1 MATLKQIRGR
11 IKAAKNIQQI
21 TKAMKLVAAARLKK
35 ATDRVLEARPYADKL
50 REVMG
55 SLSAA
60 GELPAHP
67 LIDKRAVRKIG
78 LIVLT
83 SERGLAGAYNTSLIR
98 KASDFVRDAGHPVAL
113 FTVGKKGT
121 TFFGKR
127 DYEVVGSMSVPSSGA
142 RLQDA
147 TEVARIAR
155 NLYEGGEVDAV
166 YVCYAKFFSAIRQ
179 VPQIVQLLPIETP
192 KATEP
197 TKSGVNFEFDPSA
210 EELLG
215 TLLPRYF
222 LTLVWQ
228 AMLESTASEF
238 GGAHDFDDR
247 RDGQCGQDDRRAFAQ
262 GEPRAAGV
270 DHEGDPRGRRRRRSL
285 ERLRRLLAR
294 EPLKIVG
301 ARQTRDASR
310 RFDQDGRVARAQS
323 VEVESVP
330 LDLCPCR
337 VRCS

>member
-50 REVMG
+50 REVMA

-67 LIDKRAVRKIG
+67 LMDKRAVGKVG
-78 LIVLT
+78 LILLT
-83 SERGLAGAYNTSLIR
+83 SDRGLAGAFNTSLLR
-98 KASDFVRDAGHPVAL
+98 KASDFVRDTAQPVSMV
-113 FTVGKKGT
+113 TVGKKGT
-121 TFFGKR
+121 TFFSKR
-127 DYEVVGSMSVPSSGA
+127 GYNVVHSLSVPSAGA

-147 TEVARIAR
+147 TEVARLAR
-155 NLYEGGEVDAV
+155 EMYESGEVDAV

-179 VPQIVQLLPIETP
+179 VPQITQLLPIEAP
-192 KATEP
+192 KGSADASGGATD
-197 TKSGVNFEFDPSA
+197 FEFDPSA

-238 GGAHDFDDR
+238 GARMTSMTSATDNAGKMIGELSLKANRERQASITKEILEVVGGAEALN
-247 RDGQCGQDDRRAFAQ
+247 G
-262 GEPRAAGV
+262 
-270 DHEGDPRGRRRRRSL
+270 
-285 ERLRRLLAR
+285 
-294 EPLKIVG
+294 
-301 ARQTRDASR
+301 
-310 RFDQDGRVARAQS
+310 
-323 VEVESVP
+323 
-330 LDLCPCR
+330 
-337 VRCS
+337 

>member
-50 REVMG
+50 RDVMG

-60 GELPAHP
+60 GELPSHP
-67 LIDKRAVRKIG
+67 LMDKRVVKKVG

-98 KASDFVRDAGHPVAL
+98 KASDFIKETAQDVKLV
-113 FTVGKKGT
+113 TVGKKGT
-121 TFFGKR
+121 TFFTKR
-127 DYEVVGSMSVPSSGA
+127 DYDVVHSMSVPSSGA

-147 TEVARIAR
+147 TEVARLAR
-155 NLYEGGEVDAV
+155 AMYENGEVDAV

-179 VPQIVQLLPIETP
+179 VPQIVQLLPIEAP
-192 KATEP
+192 KLIEP
-197 TKSGVNFEFDPSA
+197 KKGPAVEFEFDPSA

-238 GGAHDFDDR
+238 GARMTSMTAATDNAGKMIGELSLKANRERQAAITKEILEVVGGAE
-247 RDGQCGQDDRRAFAQ
+247 A
-262 GEPRAAGV
+262 
-270 DHEGDPRGRRRRRSL
+270 
-285 ERLRRLLAR
+285 
-294 EPLKIVG
+294 LK
-301 ARQTRDASR
+301 D
-310 RFDQDGRVARAQS
+310 
-323 VEVESVP
+323 
-330 LDLCPCR
+330 
-337 VRCS
+337 